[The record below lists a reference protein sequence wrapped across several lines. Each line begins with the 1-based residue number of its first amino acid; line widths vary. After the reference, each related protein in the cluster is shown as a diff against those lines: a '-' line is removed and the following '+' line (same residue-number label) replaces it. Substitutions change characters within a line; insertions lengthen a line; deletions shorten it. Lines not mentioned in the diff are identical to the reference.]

1 MRRLTGRL
9 KVFTATASLIVLASM
24 AVPSQSGGL
33 GGVVGG
39 VTGTAGGVVGGVTG
53 SVGGV
58 VGGATGHTGGMVGGA
73 TNSMTSQGL
82 ASNDTS
88 PTTKNGILHSNKALV
103 KLRAN
108 VLGIK
113 AGVYVLDR
121 YGNLI
126 RINVRAADLL
136 KAKANIYV
144 LRGGSLV
151 KVSAKVALAGL
162 KVKGKVF
169 VIDRHGTLLKGKVF
183 VGLGGLK
190 AKVGAKVDLKPVSV
204 KVGISLGGK
213 KRPGTPGTPGTPGN
227 PGNPNDPG
235 NPNNPPGGIDDGIA
249 ALSVHERNQLKK
261 RCISVLSNP
270 AAYNRDAVQVCRVLA
285 QLAGL

>member
-1 MRRLTGRL
+1 MTRLTGRL
-9 KVFTATASLIVLASM
+9 KVLTATASLIVLASM

-39 VTGTAGGVVGGVTG
+39 VTGAAGGVVGGVTG

-58 VGGATGHTGGMVGGA
+58 VGGATGHTGGVVGGA
-73 TNSMTSQGL
+73 TNSTTSQGL
-82 ASNDTS
+82 ASHDIS
-88 PTTKNGILHSNKALV
+88 PTTKNGILHSNKALM

-126 RINVRAADLL
+126 RINVTAADLL
-136 KAKANIYV
+136 RAKANIYA

-169 VIDRHGTLLKGKVF
+169 VIDRHGNLLKGKVF
-183 VGLGGLK
+183 VGLGELK

-204 KVGISLGGK
+204 KVGVSLGGN
-213 KRPGTPGTPGTPGN
+213 RPRTPGDPGN

-235 NPNNPPGGIDDGIA
+235 NRNNPPGGIDDGIA
-249 ALSVHERNQLKK
+249 ALSAHERDQLKK
-261 RCISVLSNP
+261 RCVSVLSNP